1 MADIHLR
8 NILVKLPSSFNHI
21 TIKQFY
27 EEYGEPETASITLR
41 DGSMLP
47 PNPNIPPKAVIPLYL
62 GKEANEFKL
71 QDAHALLSGFGESYH
86 VSEVRRGEDCHTPL
100 AMRPPEAR
108 FEPRS
113 PLSYSAD
120 IWSLAIAIWEIL
132 GMKALFSNE
141 YITEDEMVSEH
152 IDVLGP
158 MPRSWLERWEKRGE
172 FFDDE
177 NGRRPK
183 EGREVWPELE
193 DAFQQGVQS
202 YRQKFAIGVFGEEE
216 TRAILNLIRQ
226 MLAFQPEKRPT
237 IEDVLGSEWMVKW
250 VLPDL
255 ERCDRVRSE
264 NSN

>member
-1 MADIHLR
+1 MTDIHLR
-8 NILVKLPSSFNHI
+8 NILVKLPSSFNHLSL
-21 TIKQFY
+21 KQFY
-27 EEYGEPETASITLR
+27 EKYGEPETVPITLQ
-41 DGSMLP
+41 DGKPLP
-47 PNPNIPPKAVIPLYL
+47 PNAPPKAVIPLYL
-62 GKEANEFKL
+62 GMDADEFKL
-71 QDAHALLSGFGESYH
+71 HDANVLLSDFGESYH